1 MKTKFTSILLGL
13 FLCLLVTGTGWSQ
26 EITAAING
34 QINDASGAGVA
45 NAAVTAKDL
54 DRGAVWPTKTN
65 GQGYY
70 NLPRLPVGN
79 YELRVEA
86 QGFQTSIQRSVQL
99 VINQTAKIDFQL
111 QVGQVSQTLE
121 VTSAAPLL
129 QTESTHIGTVIES
142 DAIASLPL
150 ETRNYNQLAL
160 LMPGTV
166 TTSTAAFNTC
176 QSTFNSGRR

>member
-1 MKTKFTSILLGL
+1 MKSNFTSILLGL
-13 FLCLLVTGTGWSQ
+13 FLCLLVVTGTGWSQ
-26 EITAAING
+26 ETTAAING
-34 QINDASGAGVA
+34 QINDASGAAVA

-54 DRGAVWPTKTN
+54 DRGAVWPTRTN

-86 QGFQTSIQRSVQL
+86 QGFQTAIQRSVPL
-99 VINQTAKIDFQL
+99 ALNQTAKIDFQL
-111 QVGQVSQTLE
+111 QVGQVSQTME

-129 QTESTHIGTVIES
+129 QTESTHVGTVMEAS
-142 DAIASLPL
+142 AIASLPL

-166 TTSTAAFNTC
+166 TTSPASFNTG
-176 QSTFNSGRR
+176 QATFNSGR